1 MRSAPVLAVFQ
12 TEKAFGVYLCMG
24 QMCEYQPLTREDR
37 VSVFLYRAGIV
48 LSALTLLVAAWVAF
62 RASGETPPSWA
73 ASGTVTSAV
82 LVMLQVGVGLS
93 VFFIHLYVGRFHRI
107 LRRGYLLSLLSLGA
121 LFLLGKGNPSV
132 PLSQS
137 PPFAAILL
145 LPITGCLGFI
155 TAKEAFCFRL
165 YEGYLLALL
174 MPLLVFLHALG
185 AFGIQGIAAALAV
198 VSGLMVLFVFRK
210 VFMPVHCDIGDK
222 SAYQP

>member
-1 MRSAPVLAVFQ
+1 
-12 TEKAFGVYLCMG
+12 MG

-37 VSVFLYRAGIV
+37 VTVVLYRAGIV
-48 LSALTLLVAAWVAF
+48 LSALALLVAAWVAF
-62 RASGETPPSWA
+62 RASGEAPRA
-73 ASGTVTSAV
+73 ASGAVTSA
-82 LVMLQVGVGLS
+82 MLLMLHVGVGLS

-107 LRRGYLLSLLSLGA
+107 LKRGYLLSLLCLVA
-121 LFLLGKGNPSV
+121 LFLLGRGDPSV

-145 LPITGCLGFI
+145 LPITGCLGFV
-155 TAKEAFCFRL
+155 TAKAAFCFRL

-174 MPLLVFLHALG
+174 MPMLVFLHALG
-185 AFGIQGIAAALAV
+185 AFGIQGGAAALAV